1 MFPIGRVDISL
12 MHQSIPAVP
21 SYPFPPPPP
30 RATAGHFPALS
41 APDFVLPALVTR
53 HMPTLGLFPNLS
65 RVHGFLSE
73 KKLRKGF
80 YWKNKHIGSSV
91 KDRKKL
97 NRLVKA
103 CVRFYACISSLL
115 ILNQISV
122 GITCI
127 SRTSFH
133 IYSICRRGVKS

>member
-21 SYPFPPPPP
+21 SSPSPPTP

-41 APDFVLPALVTR
+41 APDFVLPALVTG
-53 HMPTLGLFPNLS
+53 HMPTLGLFPNFS
-65 RVHGFLSE
+65 CVHGFLSE

-133 IYSICRRGVKS
+133 IYSICHRGMKS

>member
-21 SYPFPPPPP
+21 SSRSPPPP
-30 RATAGHFPALS
+30 RATAGRFPALS
-41 APDFVLPALVTR
+41 APDFVLPALVAG
-53 HMPTLGLFPNLS
+53 HMPTLGLFPNFS

-73 KKLRKGF
+73 KKLCKGF
-80 YWKNKHIGSSV
+80 YWKKKHIGSSV

-103 CVRFYACISSLL
+103 CLQFYACISSLL

>member
-21 SYPFPPPPP
+21 SSRSPPPP
-30 RATAGHFPALS
+30 RATAGRFPALS
-41 APDFVLPALVTR
+41 APDFVLPALVAG
-53 HMPTLGLFPNLS
+53 HMSTLGLFPNFS

-103 CVRFYACISSLL
+103 CV
-115 ILNQISV
+115 
-122 GITCI
+122 
-127 SRTSFH
+127 
-133 IYSICRRGVKS
+133 